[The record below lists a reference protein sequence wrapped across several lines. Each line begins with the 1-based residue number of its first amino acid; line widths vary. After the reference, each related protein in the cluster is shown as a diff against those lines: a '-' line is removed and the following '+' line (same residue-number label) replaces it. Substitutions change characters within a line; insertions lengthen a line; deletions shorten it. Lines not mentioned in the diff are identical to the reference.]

1 MDPRNTRKGK
11 EKNVNKNKND
21 YKYSNKRVRQYEALL
36 LKETKEKY
44 DKNKK

>member
-21 YKYSNKRVRQYEALL
+21 YKYSNKRVRQYEALISKQS
-36 LKETKEKY
+36 KETN